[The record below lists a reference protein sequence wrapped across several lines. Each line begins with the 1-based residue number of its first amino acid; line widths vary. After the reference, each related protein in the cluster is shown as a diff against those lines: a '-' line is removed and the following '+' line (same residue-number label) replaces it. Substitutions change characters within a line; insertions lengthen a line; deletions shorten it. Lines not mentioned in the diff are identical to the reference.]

1 MKERWLKPVYF
12 VALFLLTLVTGVF
25 WGTWFT
31 LTRSLEAFSPAEFI
45 HIGQTIIGNVAVP
58 MRVIMPSCIVFM
70 AVSAWLYPL
79 KSTGFYL
86 NVIANVLIIATL
98 LITLLVLVP
107 IDNQIKAW
115 TVATMP
121 PDWTSMR
128 EQWQFFHTLRTLTSL
143 AAFGCLALSIVY
155 IPNSLATLR
164 H

>member
-12 VALFLLTLVTGVF
+12 VTLFLLTLVTGVF

-45 HIGQTIIGNVAVP
+45 HIGQTIIRNVAVP

-70 AVSAWLYPL
+70 VVSAWLYPVK
-79 KSTGFYL
+79 KSIAFYL
-86 NVIANVLIIATL
+86 NVIANVLIIDTL

-121 PDWTSMR
+121 PDWISMR
-128 EQWQFFHTLRTLTSL
+128 EQWQTFHSLRTLTSL
-143 AAFGCLALSIVY
+143 VAFGCLALSIVY
-155 IPNSLATLR
+155 IPNSR
-164 H
+164 R

>member
-12 VALFLLTLVTGVF
+12 VTLFLLTLVTGVF

-45 HIGQTIIGNVAVP
+45 HIGQTIIRNVAVP

-70 AVSAWLYPL
+70 VVSAWLYPVK
-79 KSTGFYL
+79 KSIAFYL

-121 PDWTSMR
+121 PDWISMR
-128 EQWQFFHTLRTLTSL
+128 EQWQTFHSLRTLTSL
-143 AAFGCLALSIVY
+143 VAFGCLALSIVY
-155 IPNSLATLR
+155 IPNSR
-164 H
+164 R